1 LSCGFHS
8 HSSKLIFYM
17 VHKVWDP
24 STNQWTTPFT
34 IPDAYLTSDN
44 IAEAYKDVI
53 YMAGGYSAVNYVALN
68 RLVAW
73 NVTSNTFSN
82 KTSMSHARGD
92 LGGAMVTTKSNKTMM
107 YTLGGFTDLNEYCSP
122 LATVERYDIAANVW
136 YSVADMLKS
145 RGDLGAAL
153 LNQRIYTVGG
163 ETKTPTYCTNNVRE
177 DASSASLTVN
187 DVESYDP
194 NNNYFISNPFSSS
207 DSTPW
212 IDENDL
218 FQSLFRSWAAAWP
231 GTNTLYVFG
240 GQQAYNQTC
249 DCYLSS
255 NNVYGFVDTNALTKS
270 SASYNKH
277 GVFTLS
283 CIASSLAFFL
293 IYAW

>member
-1 LSCGFHS
+1 
-8 HSSKLIFYM
+8 M

-107 YTLGGFTDLNEYCSP
+107 YTLGGFTHLNDYCSP
-122 LATVERYDIAANVW
+122 QATVERYDIAANVW

-194 NNNYFISNPFSSS
+194 NNNYSKKYS
-207 DSTPW
+207 
-212 IDENDL
+212 
-218 FQSLFRSWAAAWP
+218 
-231 GTNTLYVFG
+231 
-240 GQQAYNQTC
+240 
-249 DCYLSS
+249 
-255 NNVYGFVDTNALTKS
+255 
-270 SASYNKH
+270 
-277 GVFTLS
+277 
-283 CIASSLAFFL
+283 
-293 IYAW
+293 